1 MQSFMRPVLVIKIA
15 PALSFSQK
23 FSKRTIGAA
32 FGYGELKHANKP
44 FCVAIV
50 CGCSCST
57 HGALES
63 FPQESGSCFESSIL
77 AALISMK
84 DSAGYRKLHEFDG
97 RDNQVCTHLIV
108 KRQRQAMSCPLPE
121 PKTAPHFRAVSQ
133 LDFKDI
139 LEHDLLFCRC
149 LRISHAIANQPS

>member
-84 DSAGYRKLHEFDG
+84 DSAGHRKLHEFDG
-97 RDNQVCTHLIV
+97 RNNQVCTHLIV
-108 KRQRQAMSCPLPE
+108 KRQRQAMLFPPPHRTPATPLHLA
-121 PKTAPHFRAVSQ
+121 TH
-133 LDFKDI
+133 LNFKITSDHN
-139 LEHDLLFCRC
+139 L
-149 LRISHAIANQPS
+149 P